1 MLDGMSTQISVRLD
15 DRLVAELDRL
25 VTSGQATSRAQV
37 VESALERELRRRLY
51 ERDAE
56 IYRIQG
62 EDPEVEEFLVWA
74 SSRSRPDLDD

>member
-56 IYRIQG
+56 IYRTQG

-74 SSRSRPDLDD
+74 SSRPRPDLDD